1 MRPTSKIVVV
11 TVTFVVIILVVI
23 FVLVFIWCYF
33 EIRFWRCKK
42 TGVEIGQM
50 RWQLETRRQVV
61 LLDWLELLWSFSCI
75 D

>member
-11 TVTFVVIILVVI
+11 TVTFVVIILVVVL
-23 FVLVFIWCYF
+23 VLVFIWCDF

-42 TGVEIGQM
+42 TGVEIRQM

-61 LLDWLELLWSFSCI
+61 LLCWLELLGSFSCV